1 MNTGHGS
8 KSKHASETFPFAPE
22 VYRTREPQNERR
34 ELDDLRAEMR
44 NEVRSIRAQVKRAS
58 GATSE
63 TPQAAEL
70 GREIAAMRAVLEE
83 LKPVQSPLKRG
94 DQVGAFLRSRGI
106 EGHAATRIAAHA
118 KNSTETELDVKL
130 RAAIAE
136 LVTLAPW
143 NDEVEGRRIVAMVGP
158 SGVGKTTTVAKLAAR
173 ARMNGKS
180 VALVSCDGF
189 RVGAVDQLERYADLL
204 GATFHI
210 ARSASELA
218 SVLEEETADVVFV
231 DTSGRPPTATAPEA
245 ALAARRKK
253 GAPVPVEV
261 ILCMPASIRASDA
274 ARVFGV
280 FVTLSPTSVCV
291 TKLDETDAPSGL
303 VHAPIA
309 ARLPLSV
316 ICAGPRVPEDFAS
329 ANHQAVTA
337 AFGLEESV
345 K

>member
-8 KSKHASETFPFAPE
+8 KSSHASEAFPFAAE
-22 VYRTREPQNERR
+22 VYRTPEPPQQQRR
-34 ELDDLRAEMR
+34 DLDDLRAEMR
-44 NEVRSIRAQVKRAS
+44 NEVRSIRAQVTRTN
-58 GATSE
+58 G
-63 TPQAAEL
+63 AAEI
-70 GREIAAMRAVLEE
+70 GREIAAMRAALEE
-83 LKPVQSPLKRG
+83 LKPVPTAPKRG
-94 DQVGAFLRSRGI
+94 DLVGAFLRSRGI

-136 LVTLAPW
+136 TVTLAPW
-143 NDEVEGRRIVAMVGP
+143 NDELEGRRIVAMIGP

-204 GATFHI
+204 GASFHV
-210 ARSASELA
+210 ARSAAELA

-261 ILCMPASIRASDA
+261 ILCMPASIRAADA

-280 FVTLSPTSVCV
+280 FVSLVPTSVCV

-303 VHAPIA
+303 VHGPIA
-309 ARLPLSV
+309 AKLPLSV
-316 ICAGPRVPEDFAS
+316 ICAGPRVPEDLSS

-337 AFGLEESV
+337 AFGLEEPV